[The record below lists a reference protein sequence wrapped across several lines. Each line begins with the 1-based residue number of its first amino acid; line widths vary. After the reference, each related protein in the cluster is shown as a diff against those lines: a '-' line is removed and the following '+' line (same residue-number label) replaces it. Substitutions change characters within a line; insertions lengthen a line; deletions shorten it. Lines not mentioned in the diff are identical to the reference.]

1 VSTANL
7 PEWALALPGFDPS
20 RRHWDIVCT
29 GNDNGNDSHVRTLLG
44 IAYQRDEWPTWHVAG
59 PHIGTSQRVDR
70 DGTPNGEIHPELGVR
85 EAGSVPIT
93 CPECGRTQ
101 RYPLVEWATW
111 IAKLAD
117 VDPGANGQ
125 PTYIDLSKTSGRRG
139 LVWAGVSQ

>member
-1 VSTANL
+1 MSAANL
-7 PEWALALPGFDPS
+7 PEWALTLPGFDPS

-29 GNDNGNDSHVRTLLG
+29 GNHSHGITLLG

-59 PHIGTSQRVDR
+59 PHIGTSERVDR
-70 DGTPNGEIHPELGVR
+70 DGTPNGETHPELRVR

-125 PTYIDLSKTSGRRG
+125 PTYLDLSKTPERRVG
-139 LVWAGVSQ
+139 LM